1 MKKFHNISFAKQLT
15 YYLLSALIITF
26 ILIAV
31 ALTNT
36 LNQFIQNNAYTQ
48 ARVLATNILLIFDK
62 QIVNF
67 ENIPNSVIGLS
78 EEINPD
84 NAKIIPD
91 RILKSYPFLSG
102 CSVHYN
108 PTHPKLGQLGYVHAV
123 RKLDGQIALNSS
135 RLLFDPY
142 NPDTTC
148 IIRHVTPMLFGRIQ

>member
-91 RILKSYPFLSG
+91 RILKSYPFFPAAR
-102 CSVHYN
+102 YI
-108 PTHPKLGQLGYVHAV
+108 T
-123 RKLDGQIALNSS
+123 
-135 RLLFDPY
+135 
-142 NPDTTC
+142 
-148 IIRHVTPMLFGRIQ
+148 IRRIRN